1 MMIKVDNE
9 NRWVEVA
16 GSLFVDQVNGSWVLK
31 VSGTTVRT
39 YTSEQDAFD
48 DASRVA
54 DLVGVLEL

>member
-39 YTSEQDAFD
+39 YASEQDAFD